1 MVKEGLGWRH
11 FTSRDVPVVR
21 KNPDPHPDPG
31 RLWVGFVPKEG
42 AGTSGQKEHVI
53 FPLGLGKSLTE
64 GRTKIQEWSSAQ
76 HQCKVA
82 ETAYPFTLD
91 WNDWTNNLVG
101 LSYQGLTINQRLLLG
116 KSSFVLL

>member
-21 KNPDPHPDPG
+21 RNPDPHTDLG
-31 RLWVGFVPKEG
+31 RLCLGFVPKEG

-64 GRTKIQEWSSAQ
+64 RRTKIQELSSAQ
-76 HQCKVA
+76 HQRKVD

-91 WNDWTNNLVG
+91 WND
-101 LSYQGLTINQRLLLG
+101 
-116 KSSFVLL
+116 